1 MQAWVEKAQ
10 IHLDKPKK
18 VLPVLVQEEAWS
30 YDSSSALL
38 LLLEELART
47 SAILLRTKK
56 KSLLRGSRAGD
67 RQTYMERMCNWSE
80 LHVTPAHSQG
90 VGSECCQFSRLPQGS
105 CRCIPNSSKAC
116 PEISWPVPTK
126 CFPNRKTKKR
136 KNNTM
141 IRSICPVIGR
151 HQTASENFLSGQ
163 HIARSSIMNVQW
175 FLLHWATRKQLIR
188 RSSAAGHTP
197 SSLRASLG
205 WAPREEH
212 DSSTFRKK
220 MMIHIC
226 RPCIWRQE
234 YAAMN
239 ILTVGVL
246 MITAC
251 FQYEASD
258 QLQRI
263 GPQRVQLLC
272 CMRFHSKAWSGTCT
286 GDDKNIKLFL
296 FFLFCC
302 CYSSSA
308 WIRSPAF
315 KARSGKPIL
324 DVFYHLVLLH
334 QLLLDCRVRIQQPNE
349 NHHMRHS
356 WGRVMQQRFFVL
368 STS

>member
-1 MQAWVEKAQ
+1 
-10 IHLDKPKK
+10 
-18 VLPVLVQEEAWS
+18 
-30 YDSSSALL
+30 
-38 LLLEELART
+38 
-47 SAILLRTKK
+47 
-56 KSLLRGSRAGD
+56 
-67 RQTYMERMCNWSE
+67 MERMCNWSE

-90 VGSECCQFSRLPQGS
+90 VGSECRQFSRLPQGS

-126 CFPNRKTKKR
+126 CFPNRKQKKR

-141 IRSICPVIGR
+141 IRSKCPVIGR
-151 HQTASENFLSGQ
+151 HQPASENFLSGQ

-175 FLLHWATRKQLIR
+175 FLLYWAARKQMIR

-212 DSSTFRKK
+212 NSSTFRKK
-220 MMIHIC
+220 MSLLEMMIHIC

-263 GPQRVQLLC
+263 GPKEYNSSAACGSTQKPDLEHVL
-272 CMRFHSKAWSGTCT
+272 GT
-286 GDDKNIKLFL
+286 IRR
-296 FFLFCC
+296 
-302 CYSSSA
+302 SSSSCSSCSA
-308 WIRSPAF
+308 AATVVAPGSVRQLSKQDPANPF
-315 KARSGKPIL
+315 
-324 DVFYHLVLLH
+324 
-334 QLLLDCRVRIQQPNE
+334 
-349 NHHMRHS
+349 
-356 WGRVMQQRFFVL
+356 
-368 STS
+368 STSYTIYCSCTSSY